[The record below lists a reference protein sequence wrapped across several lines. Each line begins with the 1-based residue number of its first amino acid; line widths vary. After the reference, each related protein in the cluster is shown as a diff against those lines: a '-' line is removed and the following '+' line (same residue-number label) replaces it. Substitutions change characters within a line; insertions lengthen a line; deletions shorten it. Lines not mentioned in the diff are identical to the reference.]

1 MKTEI
6 KTREELIV
14 VENENSKIIYPG
26 ERNPDA
32 KTISEDMGIGEEVTE
47 EAHKVWVQSLEE
59 CENLGELANDMEQKL
74 TKKELC
80 YVVASLSGK
89 LNKIARNM
97 ENLQAIA
104 RISALMGG

>member
-6 KTREELIV
+6 KTREELIA

-32 KTISEDMGIGEEVTE
+32 KTISEDMGIEAEIVE
-47 EAHKVWVQSLEE
+47 DAHKAWLKSFEE
-59 CENLGELANDMEQKL
+59 STNFGELANDMEQKL

-89 LNKIARNM
+89 LNKIARDM

>member
-6 KTREELIV
+6 KTREELIA

-26 ERNPDA
+26 ERNSDA
-32 KTISEDMGIGEEVTE
+32 KTISEDMGIEEEVAE
-47 EAHKVWVQSLEE
+47 EAHKVWAQSFQESK
-59 CENLGELANDMEQKL
+59 NFGEIANDMEQKL

-89 LNKIARNM
+89 LNKIARDM
-97 ENLQAIA
+97 ENLQAISKLE
-104 RISALMGG
+104 RLMRG